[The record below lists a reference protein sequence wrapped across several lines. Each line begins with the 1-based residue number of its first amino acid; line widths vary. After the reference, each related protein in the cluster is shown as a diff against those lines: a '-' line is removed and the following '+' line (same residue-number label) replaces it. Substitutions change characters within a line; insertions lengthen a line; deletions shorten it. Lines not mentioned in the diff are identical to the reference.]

1 MHSSYLRSTFIL
13 LKKIQILIED
23 FSLYGELANPNA
35 TTGVLTR
42 IFEVYHSFMLSVEC
56 LEFNC
61 NLL

>member
-42 IFEVYHSFMLSVEC
+42 MLILRSVP
-56 LEFNC
+56 FFHAFR
-61 NLL
+61 